1 MYSVSCDLGTAFN
14 RPDDNSLDKLLGKL
28 LGKLLLVWSGRMHD
42 KGTDM
47 PSSCFVITVNFG
59 QY

>member
-1 MYSVSCDLGTAFN
+1 MTHLGFYDLGTAIEEISTTEFK
-14 RPDDNSLDKLLGKL
+14 SLHKLLAK
-28 LGKLLLVWSGRMHD
+28 LLVWRARMHD
-42 KGTDM
+42 KGSDM

>member
-1 MYSVSCDLGTAFN
+1 MTLVLLLN
-14 RPDDNSLDKLLGKL
+14 RHEKSSSLHKFLAK
-28 LGKLLLVWSGRMHD
+28 LLVWSERMHD
-42 KGTDM
+42 KDTDM